1 MKKNLIVLGFAA
13 LAFAGC
19 KQFKKGP
26 GDLQYIIHE
35 DESGA
40 TVKEGDFLAIKFI
53 QKTEE
58 DSVLASSFDFDRP
71 TFLVQ
76 QKAAF
81 KGDIYDGL
89 ALLSEGDSA
98 TFKVNLDSMAAK
110 GMPKPANTK
119 GKYMLFT
126 IKLDKIIPKGK
137 MNDSLFQ
144 TKIDGFLKAEV
155 DKAKNQE
162 AGKISGYIASK
173 DLKPTVTASGLQY
186 IITKEGTGP
195 KAAVGDTVK
204 LDYTGMFLSGK
215 VFDTSVQAVAQ
226 KSGTF
231 NAQRPY
237 EPMKV
242 PAGLNGTIPGF
253 DEALLLFPK
262 GTKATVIIPSKL
274 AYGEQGNQA
283 IPPYMPI
290 VFDIEVVDIIKGKPG
305 AAQQPMQIPGMP
317 QSGVPQ

>member
-1 MKKNLIVLGFAA
+1 MKKNLIILGFAA
-13 LAFAGC
+13 LTFAGC
-19 KQFKKGP
+19 KQFKDGP
-26 GDLQYIIHE
+26 GDLKYIIHE
-35 DESGA
+35 YKDGA
-40 TVKEGDFLAIKFI
+40 TAKEGDFLAIKFI

-58 DSVLASSFDFDRP
+58 DSILASSFDTDRP
-71 TFLVQ
+71 VFLAQ
-76 QKAAF
+76 QKASF

-89 ALLSEGDSA
+89 AMLSEGDSA

-110 GMPKPANTK
+110 GMPKPTNTK

-126 IKLDKIIPKGK
+126 IKVDRIIPKGK
-137 MNDSLFQ
+137 LQDSVFQ
-144 TKIDGFLKAEV
+144 NKVNAFIKGEV

-162 AGKISGYIASK
+162 AGRISSYISSK
-173 DLKPTVTASGLQY
+173 DLKPTATASGLQY
-186 IITKEGTGP
+186 IITQQGNGP

-215 VFDTSVQAVAQ
+215 VFDTSVQSIAQ
-226 KSGTF
+226 KAGTY

-242 PAGLNGTIPGF
+242 PAGVNSTIPGF

-262 GTKATVIIPSKL
+262 GTKATIIIPSKL
-274 AYGEQGNQA
+274 AYGEQGTQA

-290 VFDIEVVDIIKGKPG
+290 VFDIEIVDVVKGKPG
-305 AAQQPMQIPGMP
+305 VAQQPMPLPGMP
-317 QSGVPQ
+317 Q

>member
-1 MKKNLIVLGFAA
+1 MKKNLIILGFAA

-35 DESGA
+35 DKSGP
-40 TVKEGDFLAIKFI
+40 TVQDGDFLAIKFI
-53 QKTEE
+53 QKTEG
-58 DSVLASSFDFDRP
+58 DSVLASSFDLDRP

-89 ALLSEGDSA
+89 AMLSEGDSA
-98 TFKVNLDSMAAK
+98 TFKINLDSMAAK
-110 GMPKPANTK
+110 GMPKPENIK

-126 IKLDKIIPKGK
+126 IKVDKIIPKGK
-137 MNDSLFQ
+137 MTDSLFQ
-144 TKIDGFLKAEV
+144 GKIDEFLKAEV
-155 DKAKNQE
+155 ESAKNQE
-162 AGKISGYIASK
+162 AGKVSSYIASK
-173 DLKPTVTASGLQY
+173 NLKPTVTASGLQY
-186 IITKEGTGP
+186 VITKQGSGA

-204 LDYTGMFLSGK
+204 LDYTGMFLTGK
-215 VFDTSVQAVAQ
+215 VFDTSVPAVAK
-226 KSGTF
+226 KSNTY
-231 NAQRPY
+231 NPQRPY

-242 PAGLNGTIPGF
+242 PAGVTETIPGF
-253 DEALLLFPK
+253 DEALMLFPK

-290 VFDIEVVDIIKGKPG
+290 IFDIEVVDIIKAKPG
-305 AAQQPMQIPGMP
+305 SAAPHMEMQMP
-317 QSGVPQ
+317 EMPH

>member
-1 MKKNLIVLGFAA
+1 MKKNLVVLGFAA

-19 KQFKKGP
+19 KQYEKGP
-26 GDLQYIIHE
+26 GDLQYLIHE
-35 DESGA
+35 DKAGA

-58 DSVLASSFDFDRP
+58 DSIMNSSFDYDRP
-71 TFLVQ
+71 TFLVE
-76 QKAAF
+76 QKPSF
-81 KGDIYDGL
+81 KGDIYDGI

-98 TFKVNLDSMAAK
+98 TFKINLDSMAAK

-126 IKLDKIIPKGK
+126 IKVDKVIPKGTLS
-137 MNDSLFQ
+137 DSIFQ
-144 TKIDGFLKAEV
+144 GKIDAFLKAEIES
-155 DKAKNQE
+155 AKNSE
-162 AGKISGYIASK
+162 AGKVSNYIKSK
-173 DLKPTVTASGLQY
+173 DLKTTVTASGLNY
-186 IITKEGTGP
+186 VITKEGSGP
-195 KAAVGDTVK
+195 KPAPGDTVK
-204 LDYTGMFLSGK
+204 LDYSGMFLSGK
-215 VFDTSVQAVAQ
+215 VFDTSIKAVAE

-231 NAQRPY
+231 MAQRPY

-242 PAGLNGTIPGF
+242 PVGMNGTIPGF

-262 GTKATVIIPSKL
+262 GTEATVIIPSKL

-290 VFDIEVVDIIKGKPG
+290 TFELKIIDIIKPKPG
-305 AAQQPMQIPGMP
+305 AAPQAMQMLP
-317 QSGVPQ
+317 Q

>member
-1 MKKNLIVLGFAA
+1 MKKNLIILGFAA

-58 DSVLASSFDFDRP
+58 DSILASSYDFDRA
-71 TFLVQ
+71 TFLAQ

-98 TFKVNLDSMAAK
+98 TFKINLDSMAAK

-119 GKYMLFT
+119 GKYMIFT
-126 IKLDKIIPKGK
+126 IKVDKVIPKGK
-137 MNDSLFQ
+137 MNDTVFQ
-144 TKIDGFLKAEV
+144 GKIDQFLKADIE
-155 DKAKNQE
+155 KAKSLE
-162 AGKISGYIASK
+162 AGKISGYVSSK
-173 DLKPTVTASGLQY
+173 DLKPTVTSSGLQY
-186 IITKEGTGP
+186 IVTKEGAGA
-195 KAAVGDTVK
+195 KASVGDTVK

-215 VFDTSVQAVAQ
+215 VFDTSVQTVAK

-242 PAGLNGTIPGF
+242 PAGVNGTIPGF

-290 VFDIEVVDIIKGKPG
+290 VFDIEVVDIIKAKPG
-305 AAQQPMQIPGMP
+305 TVQQPPMAMPGGMP
-317 QSGVPQ
+317 Q